1 MENEES
7 SLRRKFSSVWLLLD
21 ERSRRL
27 MAASEALA
35 LGYGGVSR
43 IRRASGLSRKAIA
56 KGIREIADGN
66 AAPGRIRRL
75 GAGRKNIVER
85 DPKLLVSL
93 DRLIEPGTR
102 GDPESPLRWI
112 CKSTRSLA
120 AQLTRQKHPVSH
132 EKVAQLLR
140 DQNYSLQSNRKTEE
154 GADHPD
160 RDAQFRHI
168 SGQVKRA
175 LATRMPVIPRSGVKF
190 TCIAKKWL
198 KIEDLSQGCLQQS
211 IDSARHSRSPSAV
224 LACELDAYRKS
235 TRLNSSHRCI
245 SYAVFC

>member
-1 MENEES
+1 
-7 SLRRKFSSVWLLLD
+7 
-21 ERSRRL
+21 

-56 KGIREIADGN
+56 KGIREIADGSSM
-66 AAPGRIRRL
+66 PGRIRRS
-75 GAGRKNIVER
+75 GAGRKSIVEH

-93 DRLIEPGTR
+93 DRLIEPETR

-112 CKSTRSLA
+112 CKSTRNLA

-140 DQNYSLQSNRKTEE
+140 EQNYSLQSNRKTEE

-160 RDAQFRHI
+160 
-168 SGQVKRA
+168 
-175 LATRMPVIPRSGVKF
+175 ATRNSVI
-190 TCIAKKWL
+190 
-198 KIEDLSQGCLQQS
+198 
-211 IDSARHSRSPSAV
+211 
-224 LACELDAYRKS
+224 S
-235 TRLNSSHRCI
+235 TPK
-245 SYAVFC
+245 

>member
-7 SLRRKFSSVWLLLD
+7 SLRRKFSNVWSLLD

-56 KGIREIADGN
+56 KGIREIADGS
-66 AAPGRIRRL
+66 AMPGGIRRS
-75 GAGRKNIVER
+75 GAGRKNIVEH

-93 DRLIEPGTR
+93 DRLIEPETR

-112 CKSTRSLA
+112 CKSTRNLA

-140 DQNYSLQSNRKTEE
+140 EQNYSLQSNRKTED

-160 RDAQFRHI
+160 RDAQFRQVVIYFTQVAHFSPYRLWSDPLPPRHI
-168 SGQVKRA
+168 
-175 LATRMPVIPRSGVKF
+175 
-190 TCIAKKWL
+190 
-198 KIEDLSQGCLQQS
+198 
-211 IDSARHSRSPSAV
+211 
-224 LACELDAYRKS
+224 
-235 TRLNSSHRCI
+235 
-245 SYAVFC
+245 